1 MSVFSCKDTVC
12 LSSESLDCTLPV
24 GRRLALHFHL
34 LMCRDCARF
43 RTQLLFLNEAAHR
56 FAEEIAQ
63 GEAEQSR
70 LSAEARDR
78 MKSALEQ
85 SNS

>member
-1 MSVFSCKDTVC
+1 MSVFSCKDTVN
-12 LSSESLDCTLPV
+12 LSCESLDCSLPL

-43 RTQLLFLNEAAHR
+43 RSQLLFLNEAAHR
-56 FAEEIAQ
+56 FVEEAAQ
-63 GEAEQSR
+63 REAEQSR

-85 SNS
+85 NNS